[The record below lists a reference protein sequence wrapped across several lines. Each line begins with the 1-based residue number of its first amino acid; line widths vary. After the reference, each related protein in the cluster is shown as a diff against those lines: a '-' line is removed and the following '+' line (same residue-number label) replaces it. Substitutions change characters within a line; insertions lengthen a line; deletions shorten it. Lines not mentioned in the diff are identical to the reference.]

1 MFKVYVYITIKYS
14 YLIIR
19 IVGYVMCII
28 YKEIAIDGWT
38 LLLYK
43 YILVFYSYL
52 INNGKRN

>member
-1 MFKVYVYITIKYS
+1 MFKVYVYITIIYS

-19 IVGYVMCII
+19 FVGDVMCII
-28 YKEIAIDGWT
+28 YKEISIDGWT